1 MKNARTEI
9 FHDRVLQA
17 VIAILVILTIML
29 GGPFM
34 VSSILEKVYYS
45 SRVSELSYT
54 LTITSSSELSGVT
67 LFIPLPT
74 NGRGISPVIEKIG
87 TENQN
92 SLFDR
97 CSVSI
102 YGANN
107 ESYLKV
113 STDLFPGPANT
124 PAATYSFTIT
134 ETSPALNTR
143 LPLQYDYT
151 LLPKQ
156 NLTMISCGTDQI
168 GYQISCFNYQSLVY
182 ASYNASSEAR
192 VEIHVDLSGTN
203 QWKILQEY
211 HNGYTDTLDLVL
223 HGPRRGWYIADGLM
237 VTSFG
242 DDNPFWKEQVEAN
255 PSMGTTMGVDTSVMR
270 WHTFTP
276 LP

>member
-34 VSSILEKVYYS
+34 VSSILDKMYYS

-74 NGRGISPVIEKIG
+74 NGRGLSPVIEKIG

-113 STDLFPGPANT
+113 STDLLPGPANT
-124 PAATYSFTIT
+124 TAATYSFTIT

-156 NLTMISCGTDQI
+156 NLTTISCGTDQI
-168 GYQISCFNYQSLVY
+168 GNQLSCFNYQSLLY

-223 HGPRRGWYIADGLM
+223 HGPGRGWYIADGLM